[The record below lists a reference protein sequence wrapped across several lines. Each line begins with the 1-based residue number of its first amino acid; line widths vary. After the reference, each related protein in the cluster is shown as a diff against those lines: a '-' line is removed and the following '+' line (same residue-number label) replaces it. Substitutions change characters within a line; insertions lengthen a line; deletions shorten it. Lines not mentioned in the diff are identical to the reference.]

1 MKAKEEILKA
11 LKEEMTHKVKRHDCL
26 ICHDCLVANFYL
38 TSVGEKIYPNFD
50 GRIPCFYRF
59 CAILEYYFGIAT
71 EETQKIYLKYGRY
84 TDLFYSC
91 EIFKSRKDF
100 WQEVYTLCLKRINFN
115 KI

>member
-11 LKEEMTHKVKRHDCL
+11 LKEELEHKIKRHGYLMCHDCL
-26 ICHDCLVANFYL
+26 IANFYL

-59 CAILEYYFGIAT
+59 CAILEYYFGIDT
-71 EETQKIYLKYGRY
+71 EKTQKIYLKYGRY

-91 EIFKSRKDF
+91 EIFKARKDF
-100 WQEVYTLCLKRINFN
+100 WQEVYNLCLKRINFN

>member
-1 MKAKEEILKA
+1 MKTVIQEEILKA
-11 LKEEMTHKVKRHDCL
+11 LKEEITHKIECYDCL
-26 ICHDCLVANFYL
+26 IANFYL

-59 CAILEYYFGIAT
+59 CAILEYYFGIDT
-71 EETQKIYLKYGRY
+71 EKTQKIYLKYGRY

-91 EIFKSRKDF
+91 EIFKARKDF
-100 WQEVYTLCLKRINFN
+100 WQEVYNLCLKRINFN